1 MENNR
6 RMARKFY
13 LAPDEMET
21 LKASFTLFF
30 HATPEQRRDYLVS
43 ATARISAMPRYR
55 NEALSQ
61 TQCQRIA
68 VKALFPDAIQANDPL
83 AAPEERK
90 TFITAALSNHEWE
103 TFLKTVEEFARM
115 TTRQR
120 EEHMLES
127 VAIALALPECTDKRK
142 KVEVSTMV
150 RFIIKLMAPDAIAD
164 DEVLLGRRPTKE
176 CAQLGGRSHSKKF
189 LAQINKEYWAKA
201 AKNRIK

>member
-30 HATPEQRRDYLVS
+30 HATPEQRVNHLIT
-43 ATARISAMPRYR
+43 ATARVGAMPRYK

-61 TQCQRIA
+61 VQCQRIA
-68 VKALFPDAIQANDPL
+68 VKSLFPDAIQVNDPL

-90 TFITAALSNHEWE
+90 VFVTAALSDYEFQ
-103 TFLKTVEEFARM
+103 TFIKTVEQFARM
-115 TTRQR
+115 TIRQR

-127 VAIALALPECTDKRK
+127 VAVAETLPECRDKRK

-150 RFIIKLMAPDAIAD
+150 RFIIKLMAPDAVAD

-201 AKNRIK
+201 AKTRIK